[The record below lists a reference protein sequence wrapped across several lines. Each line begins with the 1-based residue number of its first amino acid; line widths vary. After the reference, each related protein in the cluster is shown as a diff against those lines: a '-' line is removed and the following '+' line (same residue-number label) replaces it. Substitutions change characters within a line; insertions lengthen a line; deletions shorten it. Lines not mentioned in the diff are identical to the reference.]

1 MQAGEQREPGDE
13 DERKQAPW
21 WHDPRV
27 PPAAVVLILLL
38 LAFGAWQAIRA
49 GIAEDR
55 RAMLEARAA
64 EGFLMPPSTTRTA
77 RVSLR
82 APRRVSLGGGQ
93 AAERLEILIEAR
105 SDRYQV
111 YRIAISRDDGTSV
124 MHVDRV
130 QPDSSGNLRIALN
143 STLLPP
149 GSYSIRVDG
158 FTWRGETA
166 QVGSIPLVVPAR

>member
-1 MQAGEQREPGDE
+1 MQAGGQREFGDE
-13 DERKQAPW
+13 GVAARAPW

-27 PPAAVVLILLL
+27 PPAAAVVILLL

-64 EGFLMPPSTTRTA
+64 QGFLMPPSTTRTA

-82 APRRVSLGGGQ
+82 APERISLGGGQ

-105 SDRYQV
+105 SDRYKV
-111 YRIAISRDDGTSV
+111 YRIAIARDDGTAV

-149 GSYSIRVDG
+149 ARYSIRVDG

-166 QVGSIPLVVPAR
+166 QVGRIPLVVPAR